1 MLTPLTYQPGGLPG
15 VLLAYA
21 MGNLILRVGFTL
33 RCFQR
38 LSLPNIATQ
47 RCHWREQLVHQRFV
61 HPGPLV
67 LRTAPSQI
75 SYARDG

>member
-15 VLLAYA
+15 VLLAPHLRVDN
-21 MGNLILRVGFTL
+21 GKSHLRVGFTL

-47 RCHWREQLVHQRFV
+47 RCHWRDNWCTRGLSI
-61 HPGPLV
+61 PV
-67 LRTAPSQI
+67 L
-75 SYARDG
+75 SY